1 MESFLEEQTPEKSA
15 SLEEL
20 LSRVERVQNKY
31 KRLRWGQARIIEST
45 QLLLVEKAL
54 RCVLFPRESAYWAY
68 QVAKGYAERYD
79 TQYGEGLIPESAP
92 MVEDI
97 TDFWCRYFFG
107 KSLNQWLGVHKGG
120 RK

>member
-1 MESFLEEQTPEKSA
+1 
-15 SLEEL
+15 
-20 LSRVERVQNKY
+20 
-31 KRLRWGQARIIEST
+31 LRWGQARIIEST
-45 QLLLVEKAL
+45 ELLLVENAL

-79 TQYGEGLIPESAP
+79 PRYGEGLIPKSAP

-97 TDFWCRYFFG
+97 ADFWCRYFFG
-107 KSLNQWLGVHKGG
+107 MTLNKWLRARERG